1 MLFKCVLAFQ
11 QIQKKKQK
19 NPYSFN
25 SFSKLLYYKGFCDF
39 NLFNEEPVKI
49 RWNLFAGGDFSTLK
63 KNIVSGLNLL

>member
-11 QIQKKKQK
+11 QIQKKQK
-19 NPYSFN
+19 NPY

-63 KNIVSGLNLL
+63 KKHS